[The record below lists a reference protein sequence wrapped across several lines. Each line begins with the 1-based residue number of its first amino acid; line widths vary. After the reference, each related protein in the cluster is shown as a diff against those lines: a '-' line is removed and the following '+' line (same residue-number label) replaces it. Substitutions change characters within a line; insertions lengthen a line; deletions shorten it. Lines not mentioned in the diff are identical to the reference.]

1 MKTEENDERFKK
13 GNLKTKQIIQ
23 VESNQTLQTL
33 PFVITNTT
41 PRNRALTYSEKIEL
55 INSSSSQMI
64 KFLKSYLSKI
74 KEVDSTES
82 LDHMI
87 YGIKTKRIFNN
98 LDLHDSMIYISDN
111 LLTDLVIVTSNKN
124 FIQRF
129 AAKAVSEI
137 SFGNDRGNFIKSKKK
152 GSLKNIEENVCLS
165 LHFLKADSIDLI
177 FYSTVTLEY
186 FLRSILYLLEKDEES
201 KFETNNAHH
210 IKKLWNIYDRDHSDK
225 MELQEFTQFFRKMNF
240 GGDQSKGAD
249 NNIEAYFKQ
258 IDIDNSGKI
267 DYQEFL
273 NFYKDFTSGKEFE
286 HIFREYTKGVKG
298 DYMTKEDFVLFM
310 NNEQKELN
318 FGLEDA
324 EKIIKNFST
333 LIKGGEN
340 TDESKYGLNLEEF
353 RNFLINKTHCS
364 IYDLEAFNHE
374 QDMTRPLN
382 EYFIFSSHNTYLTKH
397 QLYGESS
404 VEMYNFAVVNGCR
417 LVELDCWVRNL
428 NIKIK
433 IYSKMFIKF

>member
-1 MKTEENDERFKK
+1 MTTDEMECLKK
-13 GNLKTKQIIQ
+13 DEVKTKQIIQ
-23 VESNQTLQTL
+23 VESNYTQQTSPILLTS
-33 PFVITNTT
+33 TT
-41 PRNRALTYSEKIEL
+41 PRNRALTYSEKIDI
-55 INSSSSQMI
+55 INSSSSHMI
-64 KFLKSYLSKI
+64 KFLKNYLSKI
-74 KEVDSTES
+74 REVDSTES
-82 LDHMI
+82 FDHMV

-98 LDLHDSMIYISDN
+98 LDLHDSIIYISDN
-111 LLTDLVIVTSNKN
+111 LLTELVIVTPSKK

-129 AAKAVSEI
+129 GAKAVSEI
-137 SFGNDRGNFIKSKKK
+137 SFGNDRGNFLKSKKR
-152 GSLKNIEENVCLS
+152 GSLKNITENVCLS

-177 FYSTVTLEY
+177 FNSTVTLEY

-201 KFETNNAHH
+201 KFETNNVHH
-210 IKKLWNIYDRDHSDK
+210 IKKLWYIYDRDHSDK
-225 MELQEFTQFFRKMNF
+225 MELEEFTQFFRKMNF
-240 GGDQSKGAD
+240 GGDQSQGEDKT
-249 NNIEAYFKQ
+249 IEAYFRQ
-258 IDIDNSGKI
+258 IDVDNSGKI
-267 DYQEFL
+267 DYNEFL

-286 HIFREYTKGVKG
+286 HIFKEYTTS

-324 EKIIKNFST
+324 ENIIKNFSARKEQDK
-333 LIKGGEN
+333 L
-340 TDESKYGLNLEEF
+340 GLNLEEF
-353 RNFLINKTHCS
+353 RNFLINRTHSS

-417 LVELDCWVRNL
+417 LVELDCWV
-428 NIKIK
+428 
-433 IYSKMFIKF
+433 S